1 MAATGLMLNLGF
13 DTTDLIELADDLARI
28 ADADMRGIRQAS
40 VNAVALTVNRKS
52 VDAAVKDLNLTRDYV
67 EGRIARDEANGG
79 AAKAYVRS
87 MVRGTSMQRFGGG
100 MTTLKQPVNW
110 TNDDILA
117 AGHKFGP
124 WSGWTRRTGD
134 QYADRNIPAN
144 MKSKGV
150 VVKVHKSGGSRG
162 FEHGFIAP
170 LNRGKEAGGN
180 GFGLFARTKR
190 PGAKNGIR
198 HVYGPSVYQTFR
210 RYIQDDEPNISASL
224 QDEFTSRLD
233 EKLKDLMR

>member
-13 DTTDLIELADDLARI
+13 DTTDLIDLADDIARI
-28 ADADMRGIRQAS
+28 ADADLRGIRQAS

-87 MVRGTSMQRFGGG
+87 MVRGTTMQQFGSGPR
-100 MTTLKQPVNW
+100 TLKQPVNW
-110 TNDDILA
+110 TNDQIMSM
-117 AGHKFGP
+117 GRKFGDWP
-124 WSGWTRRTGD
+124 GWTRRTGD
-134 QYADRNIPAN
+134 QFANRNIPAN
-144 MKSKGV
+144 MKSRGIAAQVKRSGPEGV
-150 VVKVHKSGGSRG
+150 IDRG
-162 FEHGFIAP
+162 FVMP
-170 LNRGKEAGGN
+170 LKRGREAGGN
-180 GFGLFARTKR
+180 GFGVFARSKDGTIKHR
-190 PGAKNGIR
+190 
-198 HVYGPSVYQTFR
+198 YGPSVYQTFR